1 MFKQVF
7 RSLKKVHAI
16 RLTFFGYLSYVLLG
30 WIALCLPWSQRLPS
44 AQVSALDHLFTATS
58 AVSTTGLAT
67 VSPGQTYS
75 LLGQLFLLFMIQ
87 IGGIGYM
94 TLGSFVVLTRTR
106 TLPRVQEDIS
116 RTTFSLPDEIPIET
130 FIKQVIFFTLGVET
144 LGFFG
149 LFAAFSA
156 AGVADAPWQALF
168 HSISAFCTAG
178 FSLFDSGLEPFRDN
192 FWVNAIICALS
203 YAGAIGFIVWTDF
216 ILVTLGKR
224 ERMTLTSKIILSATF
239 WLTLLGV
246 TSFMTLEPS
255 ISGLPAHQKLL
266 VSLFQTMTAIT
277 TVGFNTVPI
286 SNISYAMVVLVSFLM
301 LIGASPSGTGGGL
314 KSTTFSIL
322 VGLVKSSLRNE
333 PHISFRGKRIPEA
346 RIRAATSAVAT
357 YLAVTFIALFLLA
370 IVDDQLQ
377 MEDLFFEVISAA
389 GTVGLS
395 RGVTGSLSPLGKI
408 IITGVMFAGRLGP
421 LVLGLA
427 IFMNTSEQHPPD
439 ESVESIEELEE
450 DIVT

>member
-1 MFKQVF
+1 MFRQVF
-7 RSLKKVHAI
+7 RSLKNVHPI
-16 RLTFFGYLSYVLLG
+16 RLTFLGYLSYVLLG
-30 WIALCLPWSQRLPS
+30 WIALCLPWSQQVAS
-44 AQVSALDHLFTATS
+44 ASTSALDHFFTATS

-75 LLGQLFLLFMIQ
+75 LLGQFFLLCMIQ
-87 IGGIGYM
+87 VGGIGYM
-94 TLGSFVVLTRTR
+94 TLGSFVVLTRTHA
-106 TLPRVQEDIS
+106 LPRLQEDIS

-130 FIKQVIFFTLGVET
+130 FIKQVVFFTIAVET

-156 AGVADAPWQALF
+156 AGVPDAPWQALF
-168 HSISAFCTAG
+168 HSVSAFCTAG
-178 FSLFDSGLEPFRDN
+178 FSLFDSGLEPFRSN

-216 ILVTLGKR
+216 VMVTLGKR

-246 TSFMTLEPS
+246 VSFMTLEPS
-255 ISGLPAHQKLL
+255 IRALPAHEKLL

-286 SNISYAMVVLVSFLM
+286 SGLSYAMLILVSFLM
-301 LIGASPSGTGGGL
+301 LVGASPSGTGGGL
-314 KSTTFSIL
+314 KSTTFSVL
-322 VGLVKSSLRNE
+322 VGLVKSSLRNR
-333 PHISFRGKRIPEA
+333 PHVMFRGKRIPTA

-357 YLAVTFIALFLLA
+357 YLAVTFIALFALA
-370 IVDDQLQ
+370 IVDDEIA

-395 RGVTGSLSPLGKI
+395 RGVTGELSPLGKLV
-408 IITGVMFAGRLGP
+408 ITAVMFAGRLGP
-421 LVLGLA
+421 LILGLA
-427 IFMNTSEQHPPD
+427 LFMTSSATQDLD
-439 ESVESIEELEE
+439 EEATRGTEEE